1 MPSDNADQVAERV
14 GFEPTELRELTAVRV
29 QRTRPDYA
37 TSPHTLELCIFYTE
51 SPLSASQRRSQSL
64 EKRGIVPLR
73 SFSKKLANSEAAS
86 NARMPRVT
94 SV

>member
-1 MPSDNADQVAERV
+1 MPPDSADQVAERV

-37 TSPHTLELCIFYTE
+37 TSPRRIDMLHIFYTE
-51 SPLSASQRRSQSL
+51 SPLSASRSQSL

-73 SFSKKLANSEAAS
+73 SFSKKLANSDAVSEA
-86 NARMPRVT
+86 RIPRVT
-94 SV
+94 SVR